1 MRCIIVDDEE
11 MSRHVISEL
20 CAKIDDIEVIA
31 KCSSAL
37 DAINV
42 INSEEI
48 DLMFLDIEMPDLS
61 GIDLIRS
68 VKNLPQIIFTTSNT
82 QYAVE
87 AFEYDVTDYL
97 MKPVVFPRFL
107 KAVTRAKN
115 KAVPA
120 PAATPEKTP
129 SKAKT
134 NEEIFVKVNS
144 RFVKLNINDILWL
157 EARGDYV
164 LFKTEGKSH
173 LVHTTLK
180 KISENL
186 PDEVFVKIHR
196 SYIVNINKIV
206 DIEDNTVLIKE
217 SVIPISR
224 SNRETLL
231 NKLNLF
237 K

>member
-31 KCSSAL
+31 KCASAI

-42 INSEEI
+42 INSQEV

-68 VKNLPQIIFTTSNT
+68 VKNLPQIIFTTSNK
-82 QYAVE
+82 QYALE

-107 KAVTRAKN
+107 KAVTKAKN
-115 KAVPA
+115 KALPKPSSAEKA
-120 PAATPEKTP
+120 PAK
-129 SKAKT
+129 KKI

-196 SYIVNINKIV
+196 SYIVNINRIV